1 MSQPPTGDR
10 PAGFPEPS
18 PRPPGPPGGHPG
30 PQGWGQH
37 PLPPPGPW
45 TPPGPP
51 PTYPA
56 QTPYGAPQHPGWD
69 PATRY
74 GPPPAPGGSSNTLLY
89 WLGGAAV
96 LLLAGLGTLVAVL
109 LTRDDGGRP
118 TALQAT
124 GTTAAAEAPVS
135 TSSRPP
141 RATGAELPGGARDAE
156 PAPEPADSGRYAG
169 SGETAL
175 AWVEAMAR
183 GDWQTAY
190 DLSCAD
196 VRDAA
201 SRAAAGGDPAYAL
214 GEYFFTVTLGG
225 HGFTRGTFDT
235 LEYQAGSDTDLASF
249 TLDLDNGESF
259 LLLVYV
265 SADGTVCDFY

>member
-10 PAGFPEPS
+10 PAGFPEP
-18 PRPPGPPGGHPG
+18 PPVPPGGRPG
-30 PQGWGQH
+30 AQGWGQR
-37 PLPPPGPW
+37 PFPPPPTGPWAPPPG
-45 TPPGPP
+45 
-51 PTYPA
+51 YPA
-56 QTPYGAPQHPGWD
+56 QTPYGAPQHSGWGPD
-69 PATRY
+69 PRY
-74 GPPPAPGGSSNTLLY
+74 GPPRAPGGGSNTLLY

-96 LLLAGLGTLVAVL
+96 LLLAGIGTLVAVL
-109 LTRDDGGRP
+109 FTRDDGSRP
-118 TALQAT
+118 AALQAT
-124 GTTAAAEAPVS
+124 ETTAAAEAPVS

-156 PAPEPADSGRYAG
+156 PAPEPTDSGRYAG

-175 AWVEAMAR
+175 AWVEAMAQ

-201 SRAAAGGDPAYAL
+201 GRAAAGGDPAYAL

-225 HGFTRGTFDT
+225 QGFTHGTFDA
-235 LEYQAGSDTDLASF
+235 LEYQPDSDTDLASF
-249 TLDLDNGESF
+249 TLDLDDGQSF
-259 LLLVYV
+259 PLLVYV